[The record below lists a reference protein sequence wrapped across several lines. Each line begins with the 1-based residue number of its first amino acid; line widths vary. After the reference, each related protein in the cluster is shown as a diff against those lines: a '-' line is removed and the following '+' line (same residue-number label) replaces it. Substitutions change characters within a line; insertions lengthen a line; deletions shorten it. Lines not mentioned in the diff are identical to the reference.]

1 MIIAID
7 VGNTNVVIGSIDE
20 GRIESSARITTN
32 RSGTVYEYA
41 LAVKSALDFNGVD
54 FGSAEGAII
63 SSVVPAITDTLK
75 SALGVIGIRKVLT
88 VGSGLKTGLNIKI
101 DDPAQLGSDMVVGAV
116 AALADIKPPMII
128 IDMGTATTL
137 SAIAPDGSFLGGA
150 IAPGVVLSLDALA
163 GGASLLPKVPIA
175 APRHSIGTNTVDS
188 MQSGAVIG
196 AACMLDGMIDKM
208 EAEIGEPCSVVAT
221 GGLAGVVTPLCR
233 RKDIVLDPDLLLKV
247 LWVIWEKNVRR

>member
-7 VGNTNVVIGSIDE
+7 VGNTNVVIGSIDG

-41 LAVKSALDFNGVD
+41 LAVKSALEFDGVD
-54 FGSAEGAII
+54 WRAAEGAII
-63 SSVVPAITDTLK
+63 SSVVPAVTETIK
-75 SALGVIGIRKVLT
+75 AALEVIGIRKVLT

-116 AALADIKPPMII
+116 AALAEVKPPMVI

-137 SAIAPDGSFLGGA
+137 SAIAADGSFLGGV
-150 IAPGVVLSLDALA
+150 IAPGVVLSLDALV

-175 APRHSIGTNTVDS
+175 APKHCIGTNTVDS

-196 AACMLDGMIDKM
+196 AACMLDGMIDKI
-208 EAEIGEPCSVVAT
+208 EAEIGQPCAVVTT
-221 GGLAGVVTPLCR
+221 GGLSGVVTPLCR
-233 RKDIVLDPDLLLKV
+233 RKDIILDPDLLLKG
-247 LWVIWEKNVRR
+247 LWVIWAKNAKR